1 MFSSSSLML
10 FVDLDR
16 IQYLGNSPSPDVPI
30 FTIIFLSTIAHSFI
44 FYFLPSSLAPLIKSY
59 VVSTF
64 HAIVCIL
71 SVVNF
76 FSCYSVNLK
85 QINRI
90 AGGGIYGTGD
100 EVMTYSICYSFGY
113 FTYDLL
119 LMLFYKSVRTKS
131 ALIHHI
137 IILVGLFSGIMNG
150 ICHSCHFYL
159 LGEELS
165 TIPLNL
171 KAIYQNR
178 PRLHKVFTYLFVISF
193 VFSRIIYG
201 SIICGYAFRAAPQF
215 IQMAS
220 NVGDLKS
227 IIIGLSQAALCIL
240 TRILNFY
247 WLNLILQKLF
257 HLQKSKKKIL

>member
-1 MFSSSSLML
+1 ML
-10 FVDLDR
+10 FDDLDR
-16 IQYLGNSPSPDVPI
+16 IQYLGNTPSPDIPI
-30 FTIIFLSTIAHSFI
+30 LPIIFLSTVIHSFI
-44 FYFLPSSLAPLIKSY
+44 FYFLPSSLTPLVKSY
-59 VVSTF
+59 VVSTL
-64 HAIVCIL
+64 HAIICIL
-71 SVVNF
+71 SVANF
-76 FSCYSVNLK
+76 FARYSVNLK

-100 EVMTYSICYSFGY
+100 EIMTYSICYSFGY

-119 LMLFYKSVRTKS
+119 LMLLNKSVRTKS

-137 IILVGLFSGIMNG
+137 IILIGLFSGIMNG

-171 KAIYQNR
+171 KAIYHNR
-178 PRLHKVFTYLFVISF
+178 PRLHTIFSYLFVICF
-193 VFSRIIYG
+193 IFCRIIYG
-201 SIICGYAFRAAPQF
+201 SIICVYAFRAAPQF
-215 IQMAS
+215 ILMAS

-247 WLNLILQKLF
+247 WFNLILQKLF
-257 HLQKSKKKIL
+257 HLQKSKEKFL